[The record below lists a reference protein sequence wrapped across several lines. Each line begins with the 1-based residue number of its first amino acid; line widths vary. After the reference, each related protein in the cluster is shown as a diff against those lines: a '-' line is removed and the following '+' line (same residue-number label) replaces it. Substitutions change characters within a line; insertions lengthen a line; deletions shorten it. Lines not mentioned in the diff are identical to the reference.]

1 MAGQYDA
8 FRRIGGVAKVDR
20 VDRSDKTEG
29 LDMKRKAK
37 FEAALQKAADEQ
49 RNQDQHRR
57 HHTFEDAENRLPVAK
72 KK

>member
-1 MAGQYDA
+1 MGQYDA
-8 FRRIGGVAKVDR
+8 YRRIGGVAKVDK
-20 VDRSDKTEG
+20 VERSDKTEG

-49 RNQDQHRR
+49 RRDDQHRR
-57 HHTFEDAENRLPVAK
+57 HHTYEDAEDRLPPAK